1 MKKNYSNFKIIKAD
15 ITANF
20 TKVPNVLIIE
30 LMQYLTPNE
39 LKLILY
45 ILQKDSTFQFN
56 RHKIAEKFD
65 TDKNNI
71 DKVFSSLEKKK
82 ILFISKDEYHINL
95 YVDMSDFKFR
105 KLDTRT
111 KRKISHIK
119 NHPETSTSSNTLSEV
134 KDTSHEVK
142 VTSPNLD
149 SEVKDT
155 SPTEV
160 KHTSPTN
167 STKPS
172 IHGTFSEKKSSNN
185 TNNNNTI
192 GDITN
197 RDYYLNKDI
206 IEVNS
211 NSIIDETE
219 NEMISPKLDLKN
231 DSSISEELII
241 KEEKYISNSI
251 PFIIEHDPRL
261 VDDFKSFTSDPNEFS
276 NYSDGYIAI
285 IVLSYLLKDRP
296 QWKEIKNDLNFNWK
310 YLGGLLYTCKSAL
323 ALQFYQDIPNNLA
336 EEIIKQSKLSQEELE
351 SKFFNI

>member
-1 MKKNYSNFKIIKAD
+1 
-15 ITANF
+15 
-20 TKVPNVLIIE
+20 
-30 LMQYLTPNE
+30 
-39 LKLILY
+39 
-45 ILQKDSTFQFN
+45 
-56 RHKIAEKFD
+56 
-65 TDKNNI
+65 
-71 DKVFSSLEKKK
+71 
-82 ILFISKDEYHINL
+82 
-95 YVDMSDFKFR
+95 MSDFKFR

-119 NHPETSTSSNTLSEV
+119 NHSESSTSSNTLSEV

-142 VTSPNLD
+142 FTSPNLD

-160 KHTSPTN
+160 KHTSQTN
-167 STKPS
+167 STKSS
-172 IHGTFSEKKSSNN
+172 IHGTFSEKKLSNN

-197 RDYYLNKDI
+197 RDNYINKDN
-206 IEVNS
+206 IEVSS
-211 NSIIDETE
+211 NSIIDEPE
-219 NEMISPKLDLKN
+219 NQKTSSKFDLKN
-231 DSSISEELII
+231 ESLTSDKLNTEEQNH
-241 KEEKYISNSI
+241 ISNSI
-251 PFIIEHDPRL
+251 QFIIEHDPKL
-261 VDDFKSFTSDPNEFS
+261 VDDFKSFRSDPNEFS

-336 EEIIKQSKLSQEELE
+336 EEIIKQSKLNQEELE